1 MVSQLIIGVV
11 IVFIDSNVSMTGIL
25 FFTIGSVIFYASC

>member
-11 IVFIDSNVSMTGIL
+11 MVFIDSNVSMTGIL
-25 FFTIGSVIFYASC
+25 IFTVGSVIFYASC